1 MNHQNRFLNLS
12 NKTKTNN
19 KKGNSLDPNKEQKIY
34 IDDNQ
39 TFLSNLITQI
49 QKSSNFNYPNNYI
62 NQDERLFSFSP
73 NKIIKDKILPP
84 KEKNN
89 KKTLVLDLDETLVH
103 SGFQPFIPSSDIIL
117 KITLDNNIH
126 NIYVLIRPG
135 IEEFI
140 QKMSEI
146 YEIIIFTASLSKVS

>member
-1 MNHQNRFLNLS
+1 MSHQNRFLNLS

-62 NQDERLFSFSP
+62 NQDERLFSFSQ
-73 NKIIKDKILPP
+73 IK
-84 KEKNN
+84 
-89 KKTLVLDLDETLVH
+89 
-103 SGFQPFIPSSDIIL
+103 
-117 KITLDNNIH
+117 
-126 NIYVLIRPG
+126 
-135 IEEFI
+135 
-140 QKMSEI
+140 
-146 YEIIIFTASLSKVS
+146 